1 MRYTNDEIIRK
12 SKRINRRRKII
23 KIIVYIIA
31 VPIIFYNISL
41 IFFSVVNKNETP
53 SFFGIKTFVI
63 ISGSMEPELNIGD
76 IVIIKKC
83 SQEELKE
90 NDIISYK
97 YGQSEITHRI
107 IQIEDNENG
116 KEYITKGD
124 NNNVRD
130 SENIKYE
137 NIEGKCIGKIRHLG
151 KVILILKNKIVL
163 ICIILI
169 LYLIYAGDTKRNK
182 KWDLRREK
190 REKFEEERR

>member
-137 NIEGKCIGKIRHLG
+137 NIEGKSIGKIRHLG

>member
-1 MRYTNDEIIRK
+1 MM
-12 SKRINRRRKII
+12 RRRKII
-23 KIIVYIIA
+23 KIILYIIA

-137 NIEGKCIGKIRHLG
+137 NIEGKCIVKIRHLG